1 MRAEIITIGDEIL
14 IGQIVDTNSAYI
26 SKGLN
31 SIGVKVDQIT
41 SIQDDRQQILD
52 TFDQAAKRVELVIVT
67 GGLGPTKDD
76 ITKSCFLSFFED
88 ELILHEPTREHVKM
102 LFATYIQKSPTDQNL
117 NQAMVPSKAE
127 VLHNTHGTAPGL
139 WMVHEGTVF
148 VSLPGVPFEM
158 KHLMQNEVLP
168 RIRLHFERP
177 FIYHQTLMTY
187 GLGES
192 SIADRIAEWETDLP
206 DWIKLA
212 YLPSF
217 GKVRLRLSATHTDE
231 LVLKT
236 TIDGLMVALKEQL
249 ADIAVGLEGQTSMVA
264 QIGDLLNQKGHTL
277 SVVESCTGG
286 AITKE
291 ITAHAGVS
299 SFYRGGLIPYATDLK
314 VTLLGID
321 PELIKRHSSV
331 SVAVAQAMAL
341 SAQKLFNSDYA
352 IATTGIAGPSKGDGA
367 GEVGTVCIAIA
378 GPSGLSFD
386 QFLFGRA
393 RERIIQKA
401 VDKAFEMLY
410 KEISKI

>member
-52 TFDQAAKRVELVIVT
+52 TFDQASKRVELVIVT

-192 SIADRIAEWETDLP
+192 SIADRIA
-206 DWIKLA
+206 
-212 YLPSF
+212 
-217 GKVRLRLSATHTDE
+217 
-231 LVLKT
+231 
-236 TIDGLMVALKEQL
+236 
-249 ADIAVGLEGQTSMVA
+249 
-264 QIGDLLNQKGHTL
+264 
-277 SVVESCTGG
+277 
-286 AITKE
+286 
-291 ITAHAGVS
+291 
-299 SFYRGGLIPYATDLK
+299 
-314 VTLLGID
+314 
-321 PELIKRHSSV
+321 
-331 SVAVAQAMAL
+331 
-341 SAQKLFNSDYA
+341 
-352 IATTGIAGPSKGDGA
+352 
-367 GEVGTVCIAIA
+367 
-378 GPSGLSFD
+378 
-386 QFLFGRA
+386 
-393 RERIIQKA
+393 
-401 VDKAFEMLY
+401 
-410 KEISKI
+410 

>member
-52 TFDQAAKRVELVIVT
+52 TFDQASKRVELVIVT

-127 VLHNTHGTAPGL
+127 VLHNIHGTAPGL

-249 ADIAVGLEGQTSMVA
+249 ADIAVGLEGQKHGRPNRRFA
-264 QIGDLLNQKGHTL
+264 
-277 SVVESCTGG
+277 E
-286 AITKE
+286 
-291 ITAHAGVS
+291 
-299 SFYRGGLIPYATDLK
+299 P
-314 VTLLGID
+314 
-321 PELIKRHSSV
+321 KRTH
-331 SVAVAQAMAL
+331 L
-341 SAQKLFNSDYA
+341 EC
-352 IATTGIAGPSKGDGA
+352 G
-367 GEVGTVCIAIA
+367 
-378 GPSGLSFD
+378 
-386 QFLFGRA
+386 
-393 RERIIQKA
+393 
-401 VDKAFEMLY
+401 
-410 KEISKI
+410 